1 MSNPVILSW
10 IDYPIQNC
18 HTSSGVRKRETPF
31 GHKTV
36 GSRTQS
42 QQTRAITPEDEGRQI
57 GLEKGDWIWRHG
69 LHLFG
74 PASHE
79 VCWVLYETSELIL
92 VLWMRPWPGI
102 GVYLNRITC
111 TLWHEHV
118 CRGFVVHII
127 LTCVAVLSIMTYT
140 WSSRR
145 SSPDMNLAKFL
156 MIFQEKELEPA
167 YHLFVQYCKERP
179 ERSQDLQ
186 FLYEQVSNW
195 AAQCT
200 KQCSASSV
208 ESHFSD
214 GFDRNFYNRV
224 WLQESNA
231 NALAEFHL
239 MEGIKSDDFNG
250 RLSQLR
256 SAAEKFKLQNE
267 PHARWLL
274 HYCVWGVR

>member
-1 MSNPVILSW
+1 MDWL

-102 GVYLNRITC
+102 GVYLNLITC

-118 CRGFVVHII
+118 YRGFVVHII

-195 AAQCT
+195 AAQ
-200 KQCSASSV
+200 
-208 ESHFSD
+208 
-214 GFDRNFYNRV
+214 
-224 WLQESNA
+224 SNA
-231 NALAEFHL
+231 VRPVLNHTSVMVLTEIFTIAFGFRKVTQMLWLNFTWWRESSRMISTAAFL
-239 MEGIKSDDFNG
+239 NSDRLPKSSSYKMSLTQGDFYTIACG
-250 RLSQLR
+250 
-256 SAAEKFKLQNE
+256 AFVK
-267 PHARWLL
+267 
-274 HYCVWGVR
+274 